1 MTVSPELPSTDPK
14 AANPPSGASPVDG
27 NASDEPSVAPPSAVD
42 PSGQRDEASG
52 LSDDHDV
59 SSGSDD
65 VEAVATDKVARD
77 ASTADDA
84 PGESVVSS
92 VASVAGAAGGVS
104 LVAGLVWW
112 AAVQSTSPEVLA
124 LLIVGAVLVAIYAIV
139 NSRDLLVWAG
149 SRGAQ
154 RGSVATVQS
163 VAVIGLLVVINWTAN
178 NFGGQIDLTD
188 ARRYTLADQTQK
200 VLSQLDRDV
209 KVVAFF
215 PSRQEDPFTRG
226 TKSLLNQ
233 YQKASPRIT
242 IEFVDPDINPGAAK
256 QYDIKNYP
264 ITIFTSGDRKEE
276 TTGLTEQDFT
286 SALLKL
292 SRTEKKK
299 VYFLQGHQERDPDS
313 SQPTGF
319 NTISQ
324 ALKRENYVVEK
335 LSFLTSPQ
343 VPADAAV
350 LVIAGARARA
360 LENEVKA
367 VADFLDAGGHVL
379 ALLEPKQETGYEAIF
394 EKWNIT
400 VGNDLVIDPSRNY
413 NGDPLTP
420 APLPQPGHR
429 ITGSLT
435 DVLMPGSRTITP
447 KSAAG
452 TDLAIASL
460 LKTTERGWGETTMAG
475 QAKYDEGVDVK
486 GPVSVAV
493 AVNRSDP
500 TAPVTPGATP
510 TPGTTPKVPKGRI
523 VVVGN
528 TEFASNTLA
537 APVLG
542 NRDFFVNSVNWLA
555 EEEDL
560 ISIRAE
566 PQSAA
571 TVVMTNQSQVLVFFT
586 TVVLVPVSAL
596 LIGIAIWWQRR

>member
-1 MTVSPELPSTDPK
+1 MTVSPERPSNDPK
-14 AANPPSGASPVDG
+14 TENLPGGSPPVEGK
-27 NASDEPSVAPPSAVD
+27 ASDEASVS
-42 PSGQRDEASG
+42 ASG
-52 LSDDHDV
+52 ETGQSDHLVEGTGLVDDHDG
-59 SSGSDD
+59 SSGPDD
-65 VEAVATDKVARD
+65 VGVLAIDTVAQD
-77 ASTADDA
+77 ASADDA
-84 PGESVVSS
+84 PRESVVSS

-139 NSRDLLVWAG
+139 NSRELLVWAG

-154 RGSVATVQS
+154 RGSAATVQA

-178 NFGGQIDLTD
+178 TFGGQIDLTD

-209 KVVAFF
+209 KIVAFF

-242 IEFVDPDINPGAAK
+242 IEFVDPDVNPGAAK

-324 ALKRENYVVEK
+324 ALKRENYLVEK

-367 VADFLDAGGHVL
+367 VSDFLDAGGHVL

-460 LKTTERGWGETTMAG
+460 LKTTERGWGETTLSG
-475 QAKYDEGVDVK
+475 QAKFDEGADLK

-510 TPGTTPKVPKGRI
+510 TPNAAPKAPKGRM

-528 TEFASNTLA
+528 TEFAANTLA

-555 EEEDL
+555 EEEEL

-586 TVVLVPVSAL
+586 TVVLVPLSAL
-596 LIGIAIWWQRR
+596 LIGIAVWWQRR

>member
-1 MTVSPELPSTDPK
+1 MTVSPELPSTDPNG
-14 AANPPSGASPVDG
+14 ANPPSGASPVDG

-84 PGESVVSS
+84 TGESVVSS

-350 LVIAGARARA
+350 LVI
-360 LENEVKA
+360 
-367 VADFLDAGGHVL
+367 
-379 ALLEPKQETGYEAIF
+379 
-394 EKWNIT
+394 
-400 VGNDLVIDPSRNY
+400 
-413 NGDPLTP
+413 
-420 APLPQPGHR
+420 
-429 ITGSLT
+429 
-435 DVLMPGSRTITP
+435 
-447 KSAAG
+447 
-452 TDLAIASL
+452 
-460 LKTTERGWGETTMAG
+460 
-475 QAKYDEGVDVK
+475 
-486 GPVSVAV
+486 
-493 AVNRSDP
+493 
-500 TAPVTPGATP
+500 
-510 TPGTTPKVPKGRI
+510 
-523 VVVGN
+523 
-528 TEFASNTLA
+528 
-537 APVLG
+537 
-542 NRDFFVNSVNWLA
+542 
-555 EEEDL
+555 
-560 ISIRAE
+560 
-566 PQSAA
+566 
-571 TVVMTNQSQVLVFFT
+571 
-586 TVVLVPVSAL
+586 
-596 LIGIAIWWQRR
+596 

>member
-1 MTVSPELPSTDPK
+1 MTVSPELPSNDPK
-14 AANPPSGASPVDG
+14 TENLPGGSPPVEGK
-27 NASDEPSVAPPSAVD
+27 ASDEVSVS
-42 PSGQRDEASG
+42 ASG
-52 LSDDHDV
+52 ETGQSDHPVEGTGRVDDHDG
-59 SSGSDD
+59 SSGPDD
-65 VEAVATDKVARD
+65 VGVLAIDKVAQD
-77 ASTADDA
+77 ASADD
-84 PGESVVSS
+84 PPSESVVSS

-178 NFGGQIDLTD
+178 NFGGQIDLTN

-242 IEFVDPDINPGAAK
+242 IEFVDPDVNPGAAK

-367 VADFLDAGGHVL
+367 VSDFLDAGGHVL

-460 LKTTERGWGETTMAG
+460 LKTTERGWGETTMTG